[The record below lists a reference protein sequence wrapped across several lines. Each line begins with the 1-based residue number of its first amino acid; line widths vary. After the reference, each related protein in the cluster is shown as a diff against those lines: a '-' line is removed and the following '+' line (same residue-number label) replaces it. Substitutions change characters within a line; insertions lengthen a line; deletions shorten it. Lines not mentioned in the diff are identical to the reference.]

1 MKKTAA
7 WLLCMLVLCLCA
19 CALAQ
24 EGHYIVSNPESTWV
38 NLRENSTTKS
48 PSLGRYPNGTA
59 VSILSQTDSG
69 WYQVSV
75 EGKTGY
81 MLKGMVARVYT
92 LSDDTHIVGRA
103 VNGDYIMACDAPNG
117 QRLFFTSIEKKP
129 VIKMED
135 VNFDGVADIVVFT
148 AMGASNHFCEF
159 FVCDDGQYRMAEH
172 YGAENGL
179 CNYALMP
186 EKGLVV
192 TQANNGSAGALHE
205 ECIFRWDG
213 GNLRL
218 IRRAVSEE
226 LTETDWQQD
235 HYTTTTYTQR
245 LRVTVRDYISDEY
258 EGTIIWEE
266 IVELGEDVPDFFD
279 REDRALWEGL

>member
-1 MKKTAA
+1 MKRFVICL
-7 WLLCMLVLCLCA
+7 LLCLLPLCA
-19 CALAQ
+19 MAQ
-24 EGHYIVSNPESTWV
+24 EGNDLVSNPESTWV
-38 NLRENSTTKS
+38 NLRENPTTKS
-48 PSLGRYPNGTA
+48 KSLGRYPNGTA
-59 VSILSQTDSG
+59 VAVLGETENG

-81 MLKGMVARVYT
+81 MLQSMVARVRT
-92 LSDDTHIVGRA
+92 LADDTNIVGRA

-117 QRLFFTSIEKKP
+117 QRLYFTSIEKKP

-135 VNFDGVADIVVFT
+135 VNFDGVSDIVVFT

-179 CNYALMP
+179 CNYHLMP

-192 TQANNGSAGALHE
+192 TQANNGSAGALHDR
-205 ECIFRWDG
+205 CIFRWDG
-213 GNLRL
+213 TNLQL
-218 IRRAVSEE
+218 VRRAVSRE

-235 HYTTTTYTQR
+235 RYTTTTYLQK
-245 LRVTVRDYISDEY
+245 LRVTIRDYTGDEY
-258 EGTIIWEE
+258 EGKVIWEE
-266 IVELGEDVPDFFD
+266 MVELDGTVPDFFE
-279 REDRALWEGL
+279 RENQALWQGL

>member
-1 MKKTAA
+1 MKRF
-7 WLLCMLVLCLCA
+7 VLCLLVCLLPLCA
-19 CALAQ
+19 MAQ
-24 EGHYIVSNPESTWV
+24 EGNDLVSNPQSTWV
-38 NLRENSTTKS
+38 NLREKPTTKS
-48 PSLGRYPNGTA
+48 ASLGRYDNGTA
-59 VSILSQTDSG
+59 VAVLGETENG

-75 EGKTGY
+75 DGKTGY

-92 LSDDTHIVGRA
+92 LADDTHIVGRA

-117 QRLFFTSIEKKP
+117 QRLYFTSIEKKP

-172 YGAENGL
+172 DGAEHGL
-179 CNYALMP
+179 CNYHLMP

-192 TQANNGSAGALHE
+192 TQANNGSAGALHDH
-205 ECIFRWDG
+205 CIFRWDG

-218 IRRAVSEE
+218 IRRAVSKE

-235 HYTTTTYTQR
+235 RYTTITYLQK
-245 LRVTVRDYISDEY
+245 LRVTIRDYTGDEY
-258 EGTIIWEE
+258 EGKVIWEE
-266 IVELGEDVPDFFD
+266 IVELDGTVPDFFE
-279 REDRALWEGL
+279 RENEALWAGL